1 MSGNLLSDC
10 CNYSISRYRNGF
22 SCCNDT
28 ASSGGIHITK
38 LHNVTQQ
45 HSVFQSLRSQ
55 ELFEFHAVL
64 YCHNKLFLICRHIP
78 FGSAVYQIYML
89 YAFGAFCCSGCIHSC
104 ISAADY
110 YNIFAQIQIAVMFL
124 KVC

>member
-10 CNYSISRYRNGF
+10 SDDGVGRNRNSFSDCNNA
-22 SCCNDT
+22 
-28 ASSGGIHITK
+28 ASSGGIHLPK
-38 LHNVTQQ
+38 LHNITQK
-45 HSVFQSLRSQ
+45 HSIFLGLRSQ
-55 ELFEFHAVL
+55 QLFEFHAVL

-89 YAFGAFCCSGCIHSC
+89 YAFGAFCCSCSIHSS